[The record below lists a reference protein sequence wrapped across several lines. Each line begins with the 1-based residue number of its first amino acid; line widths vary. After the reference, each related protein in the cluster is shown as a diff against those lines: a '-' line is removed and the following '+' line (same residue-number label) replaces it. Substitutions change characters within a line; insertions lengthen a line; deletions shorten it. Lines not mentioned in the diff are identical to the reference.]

1 MMNTMGTKG
10 NRCVRPLETNII
22 KTNRLSRK
30 YLIRNIILVI
40 LLQAA
45 TLSIVA
51 QNSASSFDFT
61 ENRGQWEQAVRF
73 KSELSAGA
81 FFLQKNGFTVIQHHT
96 GDLEKFFNRHH
107 VVEDGLVHRPDRDPA
122 TGAPA
127 PTPSST
133 STIRSHAYRV
143 SFIGAD
149 ENSAVVPEK
158 QIETNASYFID
169 DDPSKWAAN
178 VPVYGAVVYKN
189 IYPNIDIRYY
199 SNYQQLKYDIIVHP
213 GGDVSQIAMKY
224 EGVDKLSIKNNELI
238 VKTSVGDIKEL
249 YPYSYTFDMTTGKKE
264 VNCSYQLADK
274 NTVRFKIGNY
284 SKTSTL
290 VIDPTLVFC
299 SFTGSA
305 ADQYGYTATPGPDG
319 SLYSGGIV
327 FGNGFK
333 TTTGAYQT
341 SFQGGTPL
349 GGQVGIDM
357 GIFKFTPNGKRAY
370 ATYLGGDGND
380 YPQSLICDPQGNLI
394 ILGKT
399 FSSKFPGTQ
408 KGVGGGSDITVT
420 KLNAAGS
427 GLIGSLRIGG
437 SGNDGLN
444 IKDQIGAGVPAG
456 TTFRFYGDDSR
467 CEVIL
472 DKAGNIYVAAQTQSS
487 GDANGIPV
495 STNAFQKSSGGGQDG
510 AVIKINPSC
519 TDIIWCSYLG
529 GSGTDAAFV
538 LELNPIN
545 NELYVAGATTSNNLT
560 TKGGVY
566 QGTNQGGVA
575 DGFVAR
581 ISNDGTNLINL
592 TYMGTPLF
600 DAVYGI
606 KFDKAGNPYIM
617 GVTEGNWP
625 VINAPYS
632 VANSKQFVSKLR
644 PDLSGFIYSTVFG
657 NGSQQP
663 NISPV
668 AFLVDRCENVYISGW
683 GGWLT
688 PSQDPY
694 NMGGILNMPLTND
707 AIKKTTDNRDFYF
720 IVIKR
725 DASQLLYG
733 SYFGQS
739 GGEGEHVDGGTS
751 RYDQQGVI
759 YQAVCA
765 NCFQG
770 REYPITASF
779 PTTPGVWAEFNG
791 SSSCNLAAIKIA
803 FNFAGVAAGPKSFF
817 NGKVDTLGCAPFT
830 VILRDT
836 VRNAKSYEWDF
847 DGDGITDKTGTNF
860 EESYTFAN
868 VGNYRVRLIAIDPS
882 TCNVRDT
889 AYITIKV
896 RNDPVDLNFTA
907 VKDGP
912 CTSLSFLFTN
922 TSTPPPGKPFKNNS
936 FAWQIG
942 SSYIGPMDNSPVKYD
957 FPSPGTYPVSLI
969 ILDTNYC
976 NSGDSKDIKLGVVA
990 NVVAKIETPNMGCAP
1005 YDAEFTNASLGGHD
1019 FFWDFGDGTTSTEMS
1034 PVHRYDNIGTYVI
1047 KLLVLDSNTCNKRD
1061 STTFTLSVN
1070 PKPTAAFSAAPVPPQ
1085 VNTPTTFTNQSTGA
1099 IRYKWVFG
1107 DGDTAITN
1115 NKDDVKHQYN
1125 HTGTFTA
1132 VHIAFNQFNCSDTA
1146 RITVET
1152 LIDPLLDVP
1161 NAFTPGRGGR
1171 SSIIKVVGFGIDNMT
1186 WRIYNRWGQKV
1197 FETSNRND
1205 GWDGTYKGVLQP
1217 MDVYTYTLDVIYS
1230 DGKTTRRTGDI
1241 TLIR

>member
-1 MMNTMGTKG
+1 LG
-10 NRCVRPLETNII
+10 RISL
-22 KTNRLSRK
+22 
-30 YLIRNIILVI
+30 
-40 LLQAA
+40 
-45 TLSIVA
+45 IVA
-51 QNSASSFDFT
+51 VLLLAASLQIAAQSGSSSFEFT
-61 ENRGQWEQAVRF
+61 ENKGQWDQQVRF
-73 KSELSAGA
+73 RGELSNGA
-81 FFLQKNGFTVIQHHT
+81 FYLRQNGFTVVQHNGQDLDNFYHQHHEPST
-96 GDLEKFFNRHH
+96 G
-107 VVEDGLVHRPDRDPA
+107 VHRPDRGPNDPKNDNPP
-122 TGAPA
+122 PA
-127 PTPSST
+127 
-133 STIRSHAYRV
+133 STIIHSHAYKV
-143 SFIGAD
+143 SFVGGN
-149 ENSAVVPEK
+149 ESSPVMPEK
-158 QIETNASYFID
+158 QVETNTSYFIGN
-169 DDPSKWAAN
+169 DPSKWAAN

-189 IYPNIDIRYY
+189 VYPNIDVRYY
-199 SNYQQLKYDIIVHP
+199 SDYQRLKYDIIVHP
-213 GGDVSQIAMKY
+213 GGDVSQILMKY
-224 EGVDKLSIKNNELI
+224 EGADKLSIKNNELI
-238 VKTSVGDIKEL
+238 IKTSVGDVKEL
-249 YPYSYTFDMTTGKKE
+249 YPYSYTFDMTVGKKE
-264 VNCSYQLADK
+264 VTCSYQLADN
-274 NTVRFKIGNY
+274 NTVKFKVGNY

-290 VIDPTLVFC
+290 VIDPTLIFC
-299 SFTGSA
+299 SFTGSPA
-305 ADQYGYTATPGPDG
+305 NQYGYTATPGPDG

-327 FGNGFK
+327 FGSGFP
-333 TTTGAYQT
+333 TTPGAYQG
-341 SFQGGTPL
+341 SYG
-349 GGQVGIDM
+349 GGQNVNSLGGIDM

-370 ATYLGGDGND
+370 ATYLGGSRND
-380 YPQSLICDPQGNLI
+380 FPHSLVCDPQGNLVVM
-394 ILGKT
+394 GKT
-399 FSSKFPGTQ
+399 YSPNFPGTP
-408 KGVGGGSDITVT
+408 VRTSSDADICIT
-420 KLNAAGS
+420 KLNAAGT

-437 SGNDGLN
+437 SGNDGVN
-444 IKDQIGAGVPAG
+444 VSDQIQAGGSKQFTV
-456 TTFRFYGDDSR
+456 RFYGDDSR
-467 CEVIL
+467 SEVNL
-472 DKAGNIYVAAQTQSS
+472 DKAGNIYVAAQTQSIS
-487 GDANGIPV
+487 DFPTTAGV
-495 STNAFQKSSGGGQDG
+495 FQTAAGGGVQDG
-510 AVIKINPSC
+510 VVMKIDPTCNNVV
-519 TDIIWCSYLG
+519 WASYLG
-529 GSGTDAAFV
+529 GEGYDGAFV
-538 LELNPIN
+538 IEVNPIN
-545 NELYVAGATTSNNLT
+545 NEVYVGGATTSGSKFPS
-560 TKGGVY
+560 KGSGYQPTY
-566 QGTNQGGVA
+566 QGGNA
-575 DGFVAR
+575 DGYVAR
-581 ISNDGTNLINL
+581 IANDGSAILSSTF
-592 TYMGTPLF
+592 MGTNLF
-600 DAVYGI
+600 DAVYGV
-606 KFDKAGNPYIM
+606 KFDRSGVPYAM
-617 GVTEGNWP
+617 GVTEGNWK
-625 VINAPYS
+625 VENAAYS
-632 VANSKQFVSKLR
+632 VANSKQFVSKLK
-644 PDLSGFIYSTVFG
+644 PDLSGVIYSTVFG

-683 GGWLT
+683 GGWLE
-688 PSQDPY
+688 PGADPY
-694 NMGGILNMPLTND
+694 QMGGILNMPLTND

-1171 SSIIKVVGFGIDNMT
+1171 SSIIKVVGFGIDNMS